1 MWHEPAET
9 GELLQLAKLGQKQA
23 VEQLLEQHRAGVRAM
38 IKGRL
43 DPALA
48 RRVDASDIVQEV
60 MWEASRR
67 LSEYL
72 KRPPMPFGLWLRHLA
87 RDRVI
92 DAHRRHRVAQRRSLD
107 REQSLTAP
115 QFADHSSLDLAQQLR
130 AGDLTPAAAAMRH
143 ELERR
148 FLDALEQVGED
159 DREILLMRHF
169 EQLTNE
175 QTAQLLNLSPAAA
188 GMRHLRALRRLR
200 IVLGEASGG

>member
-1 MWHEPAET
+1 MWPEPAET